1 METDAINHSRSKIQP
16 GARPRLV
23 VLGIL
28 GEIPLAGVIWQVLH
42 YIEGFRRLGFD
53 VYYIE
58 DTGNWP
64 YDPDQNSVTGD
75 CTYAVNLIGR
85 LMAAYGLSDRWAY
98 RLGAQGGRR
107 TFGLSESQFLRLFRE
122 ADLLLNVTGSTILC
136 PEHLQVPIRIYLETD
151 PVLPQIEIAK
161 GNQFYI
167 DLLNAHTHH
176 FTYGENLGAPDC
188 NVPVGSITYR
198 PTRQPIVLDW
208 WASSTRPT
216 EVSSRSDR
224 CFTTIANWRQSGKD
238 LEWNGETYT
247 WSKHHQ
253 FLKFLD
259 LPRRTSE
266 PLELALAVQERW
278 EEGEKTWVPQH
289 ENDVEAIRLLT
300 TNGWRI
306 TNGLR
311 LSTNIFSYHDYI
323 VGSRGE
329 FTVAKD
335 QYARLR
341 SGWFSDR
348 SACYLAA
355 GHPVVTQDT
364 GFGNFIPTGEGLFAF
379 ETLDDILTDFEA
391 IHSDYERHSRMAR
404 AIAEEYLKAET
415 VLARLLNDVGLQ
427 RVALAS

>member
-1 METDAINHSRSKIQP
+1 
-16 GARPRLV
+16 V
-23 VLGIL
+23 V
-28 GEIPLAGVIWQVLH
+28 WQVLH
-42 YIEGFRRLGFD
+42 YIEGFRRLGLD

-75 CTYAVNLIGR
+75 CTYAVNLIGQ
-85 LMAAYGLSDRWAY
+85 LMSAYGWFDRWAY
-98 RLGAQGGRR
+98 RLGGQGGH
-107 TFGLSESQFLRLFRE
+107 TFGLSESQLTQLFE
-122 ADLLLNVTGSTILC
+122 QADILVNVTGSTVLR
-136 PEHLQVPIRIYLETD
+136 PEHLQVPIRVYLETD

-188 NVPVGSITYR
+188 NVPVGNITYR

-208 WASSTRPT
+208 WASSTPST

-278 EEGEKTWVPQH
+278 DEGEKIWVPQH

-311 LSTNIFSYHDYI
+311 LSTNIFSYRDYI
-323 VGSRGE
+323 VGSGGE

-364 GFGNFIPTGEGLFAF
+364 GFGNFIPCGEGLFAF
-379 ETLDDILTDFEA
+379 ETLDDILAGFEA
-391 IHSDYERHSRMAR
+391 INSNYERHSRAAR
-404 AIAEEYLKAET
+404 AIAEQYLRAET
-415 VLARLLNDVGLQ
+415 VLAKLLNDVGL
-427 RVALAS
+427 